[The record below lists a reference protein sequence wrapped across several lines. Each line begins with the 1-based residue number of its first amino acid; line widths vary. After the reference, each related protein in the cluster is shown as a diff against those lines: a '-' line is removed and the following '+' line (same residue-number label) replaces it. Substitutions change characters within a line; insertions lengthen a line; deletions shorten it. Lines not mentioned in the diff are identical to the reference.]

1 MPPPRTV
8 LLSETAYTRS
18 DGSVGGIC
26 NIRCGRCARQ
36 TSCRAFAAEAP
47 AILRQRGWLVADEPY
62 GHRCP
67 SCNNAAALAA
77 LPSPSK
83 GPKPMTDPAAPAART
98 ASADQKRKIRE
109 ALDARYDEDKG
120 GYREN
125 WSDKALA
132 ATLDV
137 PAVFVRDLREAMGLG
152 PDRNESHQQFA
163 AELALARQDL
173 EAAAKAVATANERA
187 MAAEARLKRLEL
199 GAAYEPKVV
208 AA

>member
-1 MPPPRTV
+1 MTKPRTK
-8 LLSETAYTRS
+8 LISECLDRGP
-18 DGSVGGIC
+18 DGKLRPKSSIL
-26 NIRCGRCARQ
+26 CGRCKAKGSVSAYAADAPPRF
-36 TSCRAFAAEAP
+36 RAK
-47 AILRQRGWLVADEPY
+47 GWLVADEPY

-67 SCNNAAALAA
+67 SCNTAAALAA
-77 LPSPSK
+77 L
-83 GPKPMTDPAAPAART
+83 GPNIPRMIAMTDTVAQPARQ
-98 ASADQKRKIRE
+98 ASAEQKRMIRE

-163 AELALARQDL
+163 AELALARLDL
-173 EAAAKAVATANERA
+173 DAATAAVSTANARLS
-187 MAAEARLKRLEL
+187 AAEARLKRLEL
-199 GAAYEPKVV
+199 GAAYEPKGV